1 MNLELKLTQARSELD
16 KIIRTKVFSRGKQL
30 VYELD
35 FSNRQ
40 LRLIKD
46 SIFNL
51 EKRLSEQIGIAFER
65 ELTQTKMELK
75 ECRRKFL
82 DF

>member
-1 MNLELKLTQARSELD
+1 
-16 KIIRTKVFSRGKQL
+16 

-46 SIFNL
+46 NIFSL
-51 EKRLSEQIGIAFER
+51 EKRLSDQIGITFEK
-65 ELTQTKMELK
+65 ELTQTKSDLK
-75 ECRRKFL
+75 ECRTKFL

>member
-1 MNLELKLTQARSELD
+1 MKLSHARGELD
-16 KIIRTKVFSRGKQL
+16 KIIRTKVFSRGKQI

-51 EKRLSEQIGIAFER
+51 EKRLSEQVGIAF
-65 ELTQTKMELK
+65 
-75 ECRRKFL
+75 
-82 DF
+82 